1 MSDLTQQE
9 IYAAFD
15 WSLKEVA
22 RRYAAGELD
31 MSGRYWTDEEL
42 KAMERRKHVR
52 VRLTLLPDKGVLAAS
67 AKMICGSV
75 V

>member
-9 IYAAFD
+9 IYEAFD

-31 MSGRYWTDEEL
+31 MSGRYWTDDEL
-42 KAMERRKHVR
+42 KAMAEAQTHKD
-52 VRLTLLPDKGVLAAS
+52 LPDAA
-67 AKMICGSV
+67 A
-75 V
+75 